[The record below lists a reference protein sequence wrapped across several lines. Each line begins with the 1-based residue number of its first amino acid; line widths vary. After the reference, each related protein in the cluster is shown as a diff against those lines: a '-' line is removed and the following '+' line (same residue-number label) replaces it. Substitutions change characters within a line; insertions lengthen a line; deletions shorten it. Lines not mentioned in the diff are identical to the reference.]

1 MNTDIGGE
9 QPRLT
14 EETVIFSLLSVFFN
28 TNRVPLLSESLVTFC
43 WESAGFPSA
52 LESPWKENSLLVC
65 TESPTW

>member
-1 MNTDIGGE
+1 MNMDIGGE

-43 WESAGFPSA
+43 WESTGFPSA